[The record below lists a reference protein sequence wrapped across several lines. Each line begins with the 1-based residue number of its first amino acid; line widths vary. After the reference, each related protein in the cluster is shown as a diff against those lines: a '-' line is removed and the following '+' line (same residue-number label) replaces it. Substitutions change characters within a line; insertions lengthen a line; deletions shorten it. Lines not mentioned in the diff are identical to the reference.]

1 MPGDSADQR
10 TIARILVAALCLAAA
25 VVVVLVLGASESDPT
40 AGRVLGVAVAV
51 ALFSLTAAA
60 GMRLAGR
67 AELVTHLFGY
77 VAVIASLIAFGE
89 TVAAL
94 WADDVFDDQ
103 WRTAAEAGLVALA
116 AANICLLL
124 ASEHIDDAGVIRA
137 ARGAAAISVVVLT
150 AMALIEIS
158 SPGRDVGIRPMAVF
172 AVIYLAGGLLIPLLR
187 RAELSED

>member
-1 MPGDSADQR
+1 MLGESPDR
-10 TIARILVAALCLAAA
+10 TTLARILVAALCLAAA
-25 VVVVLVLGASESDPT
+25 VVIVMVLGASEYDRT

-77 VAVIASLIAFGE
+77 VAVLASLIAFGE
-89 TVAAL
+89 VVAAL

-124 ASEHIDDAGVIRA
+124 ASERLEDGGVIRA
-137 ARGAAAISVVVLT
+137 ARGGAVISIVVLA

-158 SPGRDVGIRPMAVF
+158 APGRDVGIRPMAVF
-172 AVIYLAGGLLIPLLR
+172 AVIYLTGALLIPLLR
-187 RAELSED
+187 QAELSER